1 MNPLI
6 VDTDGGVDDAQALM
20 MLIAGG
26 RPPMAITTLFGNVS
40 LQQATDNVLATLAI
54 ARADIP
60 VHMGADKPLKQATV
74 DARQIH
80 GEDGLGGVARPDVT
94 ARPASDDAIGF
105 LVETLVKAAASDEKV
120 DLLMIGPMTNLARAI
135 AIDPVIIQ
143 GLGQLTIMGGTLHG
157 RGNTTPA
164 AEFNVFA
171 DPEAAKIV
179 FAARIR
185 TIMVPWEPCMHH
197 KITGPAYEA
206 CMADLPDTPQKRFMT
221 GLAAHARTVT
231 QGYGHPDVFRFVDP
245 FAAAVALDPSIV
257 TSSIEASV
265 DVSLAE
271 GITRGMTV
279 VDPTGRLGTP
289 PVTLVE
295 TGDVEAMTKM
305 LVAAVGYDP
314 VAKCPLW
321 NEGAAKPFLGA
332 TA

>member
-1 MNPLI
+1 MPVGTMLMNPLI

-20 MLIAGG
+20 MLIANG

-40 LQQATDNVLATLAI
+40 LHQATENVLATLAI

-60 VHMGADKPLKQATV
+60 VHMGAEKPLKQATV

-80 GEDGLGGVARPDVT
+80 GEDGLGGVARPDAT

-105 LVETLVKAAASDEKV
+105 LVKTLGKAAAAGKRI
-120 DLLMIGPMTNLARAI
+120 DLLMIGPMTNLASAI
-135 AIDPVIIQ
+135 TIDPTIVE
-143 GLGQLTIMGGTLHG
+143 GLGQLIIMGGTLHG

-171 DPEAAKIV
+171 DPEAARMV
-179 FAARIR
+179 FATSIP
-185 TIMVPWEPCMHH
+185 TIVVPWEPCMTHN
-197 KITGPAYEA
+197 ITGPAYDA
-206 CMADLPDTPQKRFMT
+206 AMVDLPDTPQKRFMT
-221 GLAAHARTVT
+221 GLAAHARAVT
-231 QGYGHPDVFRFVDP
+231 QGYGHPDLFRFVDP

-265 DVSLAE
+265 DVSQAE

-289 PVTLVE
+289 KVTLVE
-295 TGDVEAMTKM
+295 TGDVDAMTRM
-305 LVAAVGYDP
+305 LTVAVGYDP
-314 VAKCPLW
+314 VA
-321 NEGAAKPFLGA
+321 
-332 TA
+332 